1 MKKQILLLGCLII
14 GIHAFGEPSEI
25 VITNNCGMAFGQA
38 DVGGFRGIPWGESM
52 KSMQATVGLD
62 AEIIGP
68 RLAIYTPVTVSTM
81 EATVLYRFAFDQLV
95 EGIYIII
102 EDQDFWDRWYLKYV
116 ALQGQLV
123 KLYGEP
129 ERTELVITDSPDD
142 PRYYGIHLHNGKLIG
157 SSTWSLQST
166 IIVLELGLI
175 DDRIMLTIKYSGRG
189 FEPLIEKADAAEA
202 SYGL

>member
-1 MKKQILLLGCLII
+1 MKKQILFLGCLII
-14 GIHAFGEPSEI
+14 GIHAFGEPNEI
-25 VITNNCGMAFGQA
+25 VITKNCGMAFGQA
-38 DVGGFRGIPWGESM
+38 DVAGFRGIPWGESM
-52 KSMQATVGLD
+52 KSMQAIVGLD
-62 AEIIGP
+62 AEIISP

-81 EATVLYRFAFDQLV
+81 DATVLYRFAFDQLV

-102 EDQDFWDRWYLKYV
+102 EDQDFWDRWYLKYM
-116 ALQGQLV
+116 ALHGQLV

-129 ERTELVITDSPDD
+129 EKTELVIADSPDD
-142 PRYYGIHLHNGKLIG
+142 PRYYGIHLHNGKLTG

-175 DDRIMLTIKYSGRG
+175 EDRIMLTIKYSGRG

-202 SYGL
+202 SHGL